1 MRGIWTRITLASWL
15 AAVSSAEPLFLRR
28 TSSQHSLNWWHSRS
42 RHLFQSGPSIALLSL
57 MHETRRWFRC
67 HDISLLTFAGF
78 VQSYLGRKWWEVMH
92 GWLEREGANDVDFCI
107 STGHF
112 ESCGIGSR
120 RDYLL
125 CWERSAVSIF
135 QWACRLEKDDR
146 TTYAGDL
153 GSRKGELVGKI
164 IWLLR
169 NIVLDGD
176 DLAFA
181 WLVSCCSHIK
191 FSMKSVFKSPAWCSS

>member
-112 ESCGIGSR
+112 WELRDWIAPWLPPLLRTLCGFHFSVSLLTWEGWPYNLCRGSGKPKGR
-120 RDYLL
+120 
-125 CWERSAVSIF
+125 
-135 QWACRLEKDDR
+135 ACR
-146 TTYAGDL
+146 
-153 GSRKGELVGKI
+153 
-164 IWLLR
+164 
-169 NIVLDGD
+169 
-176 DLAFA
+176 
-181 WLVSCCSHIK
+181 
-191 FSMKSVFKSPAWCSS
+191 